1 LNRIDE
7 SIVFHALNQ
16 GHIKEIV
23 TLMINE
29 LNKRV
34 EEQGFTLEVTDEAKE
49 FLAKE
54 GFDED
59 FGARPLRR
67 AILRHVEDNLSEALL
82 KQEFKPGDHIVVDL
96 KEGGIVFKNKKDLV
110 LDASKE

>member
-1 LNRIDE
+1 
-7 SIVFHALNQ
+7 
-16 GHIKEIV
+16 
-23 TLMINE
+23 MINE

-54 GFDED
+54 GFDEV

-67 AILRHVEDNLSEALL
+67 AILRHVEDSLSEALL
-82 KQEFKPGDHIVVDL
+82 KQEFKTGDHIVADVQDNRL
-96 KEGGIVFKNKKDLV
+96 ILKNKKEL
-110 LDASKE
+110 LLNASK